1 MGFSLTET
9 GGLLDRSPVSSYN
22 TDTENLPFQT
32 GKEPQMSDDEH
43 RTTNQVQCSLA
54 QYIVEIVTE
63 VRLQGEDE
71 PLSMVTHVL
80 SGRTM
85 KEVKELLN
93 KVHLWMIDK

>member
-43 RTTNQVQCSLA
+43 RTTNQVQ
-54 QYIVEIVTE
+54 YTVEIVTE

-71 PLSMVTHVL
+71 LLCLVTHVL